1 MVEQYFDDLRRGLP
15 DVDKTSEPPDR
26 SENLQAEPKADE
38 SFLAAVPTIRQ
49 IVRRKLFST
58 RRGGDAPDVIQK
70 IVLQLLTW
78 RKNNPNKIEEM
89 TAEEW
94 RSFASTAAYHA
105 VNRRSPGDHNLT
117 EPLDEAFEISGG
129 DLVAGNTQT
138 EVASLLFAF
147 WQGIC
152 GLSLRQR
159 RALLFGSE
167 SLLVFLRFNG
177 ISNRYLSEILE
188 VSESELPEI
197 TNRLPLPDFQ
207 IAHLIA
213 DRGGDAK
220 NRNINSLVKSIK
232 KARHEA
238 RARLQKLLSE

>member
-26 SENLQAEPKADE
+26 SENLKAEPKDDE

-49 IVRRKLFST
+49 IVWRKLFST
-58 RRGGDAPDVIQK
+58 RRGDDAPDVIQK

-117 EPLDEAFEISGG
+117 EPLDEAAEISGG
-129 DLVAGNTQT
+129 DLVVGNTQV

-147 WQGIC
+147 WQEIC

-159 RALLFGSE
+159 RALLF
-167 SLLVFLRFNG
+167 
-177 ISNRYLSEILE
+177 
-188 VSESELPEI
+188 
-197 TNRLPLPDFQ
+197 
-207 IAHLIA
+207 
-213 DRGGDAK
+213 
-220 NRNINSLVKSIK
+220 
-232 KARHEA
+232 
-238 RARLQKLLSE
+238 